1 MTQHTI
7 RRRGL
12 IGAAG
17 AIAVVHAWP
26 AHAEDQPIVI
36 GQSGHLSGPLAP
48 SFKGTLAGQ
57 RIALD
62 EFNAKG
68 GVEGRMVKLVQLDDA
83 YDPAKCAQNVQRLID
98 EEKCTALFGLAATG
112 NVAAVLPM
120 LMDKQVPLVGVYT
133 GSPSL
138 RAKHHPYFFTTMAS
152 YRDEVLKM
160 VKNQKT
166 LMRDRIALVYMNN
179 AFGQLMVPVINE
191 VVKEQDAKLVASV
204 AFEPDAKNTAA
215 VVKSL
220 TDAKPD
226 AVVII
231 AFGPPIVPL
240 VKAIRGS
247 LSVPQYAVSIANSK
261 SLIAALGDDA
271 RGLVFTSLIPNP
283 WRPTGLAGEFNAAM
297 AKANI
302 PVDHDHFFG
311 YLNLRILLEGLR
323 RAGRAVTPKLLVAAM
338 ERMSQVDFGGY
349 AVSYGPTKHH
359 GTSYVD
365 IVIIG
370 EGGRYLR

>member
-1 MTQHTI
+1 MTQPTL

-12 IGAAG
+12 IGAA
-17 AIAVVHAWP
+17 AALAAAQVWP
-26 AHAEDQPIVI
+26 ARAADDSPIVI

-68 GVEGRMVKLVQLDDA
+68 GVDGRPVKLVQLDDA
-83 YDPAKCAQNVQRLID
+83 YDPAKCAANVHKLID
-98 EEKCTALFGLAATG
+98 EEKCTALFGLASTA
-112 NVAAVLPM
+112 NVAAVLP
-120 LMDKQVPLVGVYT
+120 LLIDRQVPLIGVYT
-133 GSPSL
+133 GSPAL

-152 YRDEVLKM
+152 YRDEVVKM

-166 LMRDRIALVYMNN
+166 LLRDRIALVYMNN
-179 AFGQLMVPVINE
+179 PFGQLMVPVVNE
-191 VVKEQDAKLVASV
+191 VVKEQDARLVASV
-204 AFEPDAKNTAA
+204 PFEADAKNTADVLKA
-215 VVKSL
+215 LSA
-220 TDAKPD
+220 AKPD
-226 AVVII
+226 AVVIM
-231 AFGPPIVPL
+231 AFGPTIVPL
-240 VKAIRGS
+240 VKAVRS
-247 LSVPQYAVSIANSK
+247 LGVPQYAVSIANSK
-261 SLIAALGDDA
+261 SLIAALGNDA

-297 AKANI
+297 AKADVA
-302 PVDHDHFFG
+302 VDHDHFFG

-323 RAGRAVTPKLLVAAM
+323 RAGRGVTPKSLVATM

-349 AVSYGPTKHH
+349 AVSYAPGKHH
-359 GTSYVD
+359 GTNYVD
-365 IVIIG
+365 IVIVG